1 MIDLMLL
8 PFVACLVLV
17 GIHAYLGIHVV
28 ERGVIFVDL
37 ALAQIAALG
46 AISGALMGFP
56 LHSSQAYFMSLGFTF
71 VGAAVFALTRFRE
84 SEIPQEATIGIAYVV
99 AAATAIL
106 VLDRIP
112 GESEHIKEMLVGNI
126 LFVDWRELSKIA
138 ALYGVIGLFHYVC
151 RERFILISCDPD
163 KAAEKGI
170 SVRLWDF
177 LFYVTFGFVV
187 THSVELAGVLL
198 VFSFLIIPAVCAIL
212 FTKDFRKR
220 LAIGWIAGSLTSLA
234 GIYASGRWDLPT
246 GAAVVCCF
254 GLLVIGCGTAK
265 CLLSALQRPMA
276 RGKGGDPFGKGAVE
290 MSHPGMSD

>member
-1 MIDLMLL
+1 MIELMLL
-8 PFVACLVLV
+8 PFLACLVLV

-46 AISGALMGFP
+46 AVCAALLGFS
-56 LHSSQAYFMSLGFTF
+56 LHSPQAYFMSLGFTF
-71 VGAAVFALTRFRE
+71 AGAAIFALTRFKE

-99 AAATAIL
+99 AAAAAIL

-126 LFVDWRELSKIA
+126 LFVGWPEILKIA
-138 ALYGVIGLFHYVC
+138 ALYAAIGLFHYVC
-151 RERFILISCDPD
+151 REKFILISCDPD
-163 KAAEKGI
+163 QAAEKGLSI
-170 SVRLWDF
+170 RFWDF

-198 VFSFLIIPAVCAIL
+198 VFSFLIIPSVCAIL
-212 FTKDFRKR
+212 FTKSFRRR
-220 LAIGWIAGSLTSLA
+220 LAFAWTAGSLTSLA

-254 GLLVIGCGTAK
+254 GLLVIACGSFK
-265 CLLSALQRPMA
+265 CLLRRCSP
-276 RGKGGDPFGKGAVE
+276 
-290 MSHPGMSD
+290 